1 MNNAKIIDI
10 ILRGLPNTLYLLIL
24 SFMFATILGIL
35 LAWLGLR
42 QNQAARG
49 IANIY
54 LGLIRGT
61 PPLLM
66 LLLAYYGL
74 PVLLKGIGINI
85 DGWTRL
91 TFGVLGLSLGWSA
104 YLAEAFRSAYLSV
117 DPSQLEAAR
126 SIGLPDRTTFW
137 QILIPQ
143 AAMIA
148 LPNIENLVV
157 GLVKATSLVYVLG
170 LYDLYNEASNLSNQT
185 AGIHQLRIFILLALT
200 YWAIVLVIEG
210 FFYLI
215 KNRFTAIR
223 A

>member
-42 QNQAARG
+42 RNRAARG
-49 IANIY
+49 VANIY

-61 PPLLM
+61 PPILI

-85 DGWTRL
+85 DGWTKL

-117 DPSQLEAAR
+117 DSSQLEAAR

-200 YWAIVLVIEG
+200 YWVIVLVIEG

-215 KNRFTAIR
+215 KNRFAAIR

>member
-49 IANIY
+49 VANIY

-85 DGWTRL
+85 DGWTKL

-148 LPNIENLVV
+148 LPNIENLVI

-200 YWAIVLVIEG
+200 YWVIVLIIEG

-215 KNRFTAIR
+215 KNRFAAIR

>member
-24 SFMFATILGIL
+24 SFIFATILGTL

-49 IANIY
+49 VANIY

-85 DGWTRL
+85 DGWTKL

-117 DPSQLEAAR
+117 EPSQLEAAR

-200 YWAIVLVIEG
+200 YWVIVLVIEG
-210 FFYLI
+210 LFYLI
-215 KNRFTAIR
+215 KNRFAAIR